1 MGTYLQLDHL
11 SVGYN
16 TVPVIEDINL
26 DIQKGEVIAL
36 IGPNG
41 AGKSTILKTIAR
53 DLVKISGEIE
63 LDTKNIQ
70 SYSFK
75 DLSKKMAVILTER
88 IKVELMT

>member
-36 IGPNG
+36 IGLAIKKHMTKVMP
-41 AGKSTILKTIAR
+41 TTIAATCTLLQFIPEKLPLDQLCR
-53 DLVKISGEIE
+53 LTISESAANVT
-63 LDTKNIQ
+63 TK
-70 SYSFK
+70 S
-75 DLSKKMAVILTER
+75 VIAEQ
-88 IKVELMT
+88 I

>member
-41 AGKSTILKTIAR
+41 AGKSTILKR
-53 DLVKISGEIE
+53 SQEIWSRFPAI
-63 LDTKNIQ
+63 LNWIQ
-70 SYSFK
+70 RIYFPTPLK
-75 DLSKKMAVILTER
+75 TCPER
-88 IKVELMT
+88 WQSS

>member
-41 AGKSTILKTIAR
+41 AA
-53 DLVKISGEIE
+53 
-63 LDTKNIQ
+63 NQQ
-70 SYSFK
+70 S
-75 DLSKKMAVILTER
+75 
-88 IKVELMT
+88 